1 MAKKAQLRVH
11 KLAKELGISS
21 KDVIAKCEA
30 EGIPGIENHLS
41 PVSIGLAATIREW
54 FSKAESAE
62 ESTTAVETAE
72 KVDLEEARKKA
83 EAEKK
88 RRGTRRRS
96 TTPKAKS
103 EASDEAKKEE
113 ATLEQARVEAAIKA
127 QQAEAQA
134 RADVTGDAST
144 SGDSDHQSGSPDG
157 DGENPDVVVPR
168 PNVPDRPDVISPAGP
183 RVAPEKTKL
192 SGPKVV
198 RIEKPDPV
206 APPRRQR
213 DGAGPG
219 SAPAAHGGPP
229 AGRSTPGGGGGGGGG
244 VRNTRRRDQSRGGS
258 GAGAKN
264 RGLGEVT
271 PFDWRQQDYAD
282 REQRLQKSEG
292 FLNRVRRDV
301 RKKDVPTG
309 EKAKTLKQTG
319 GSASIQ
325 SPVVLKELSAITGV
339 KVNDI
344 VRRLVK
350 KGEPLMTGDG
360 IIADDL
366 AMELMIDWGIELEV
380 LPEITAEMAI
390 EEAAKNREMADARPR
405 SPVVTILGHVDHG
418 KTSLLDAIRDAN
430 VADGEAGG
438 ITQATSA
445 FRVGVQVGAEERSIT
460 FIDTPGHEAFT
471 EMRARGA
478 EVTDVVILVV
488 AADDGVM
495 PQTVESINH
504 AKAAGVPIV
513 VALNKI
519 DKAEATDGNIQRI
532 LGQLAENGLNPVEW
546 GGEIEV
552 VRVSAI
558 NRTNLDG
565 LLEIV
570 DLQAQVL
577 ELQADYAGFAEGTVL
592 EAQVEEGRGPVA
604 RLIVQQGQIKKG
616 DFIVVGRACGRVR
629 DILNDRGERVS
640 EAGPGDPIAISGID
654 ELPDSGDN
662 FYCVKNLKQAEAAAE
677 ERRRSERER
686 NLAGEKVTLDNIFNV
701 LAEQKKAELPI
712 IVKGDVFG
720 SIETLKAQLG
730 KIGSEEVKV
739 TIKHSAV
746 GGINDSDVTLAE
758 ATGAIIIGFNV
769 TASGKARKQAE
780 SKGVDIRYYDVIYE
794 LIDDVKRAAEG
805 LLDPELKLEV
815 LGQAEVRA
823 VFRISKVGMVAGCY
837 VTSGS
842 IRRNA
847 QIRVTRD
854 DIVIEKDRRLNQL
867 KRFKEDAKEVASGN
881 ECGMLIDGYD
891 DIKEGDVLE
900 CYLTQE
906 VRRTLD

>member
-54 FSKAESAE
+54 FSKVEDAE

-96 TTPKAKS
+96 TAATKAKS
-103 EASDEAKKEE
+103 ETTDESKKEE
-113 ATLEQARVEAAIKA
+113 AKLEQARVEAAIKA

-134 RADVTGDAST
+134 RADVVGDDFDSGETDSNTGSSQGET
-144 SGDSDHQSGSPDG
+144 SSAAA
-157 DGENPDVVVPR
+157 R
-168 PNVPDRPDVISPAGP
+168 PNVPDRPDVIAPAGP

-192 SGPKVV
+192 AGPKVV

-213 DGAGPG
+213 EAGLPG
-219 SAPAAHGGPP
+219 SAPA
-229 AGRSTPGGGGGGGGG
+229 TPGGPSVGRSSPGGGG
-244 VRNTRRRDQSRGGS
+244 VRNTRRRDQSRGGG
-258 GAGAKN
+258 GANAKN

-319 GSASIQ
+319 GSATIQ

-350 KGEPLMTGDG
+350 KGQPLMTGDG
-360 IIADDL
+360 IIADEL

-445 FRVGVQVGAEERSIT
+445 FRVGVEVGSEERSIT

-604 RLIVQQGQIKKG
+604 RLIVQQGQINKG

-629 DILNDRGERVS
+629 DIVNDRGERVNQ
-640 EAGPGDPIAISGID
+640 AGPGDPIAISGID

-677 ERRRSERER
+677 ERRQAERER

-720 SIETLKAQLG
+720 SIETLKGQPG

-780 SKGVDIRYYDVIYE
+780 
-794 LIDDVKRAAEG
+794 
-805 LLDPELKLEV
+805 
-815 LGQAEVRA
+815 
-823 VFRISKVGMVAGCY
+823 
-837 VTSGS
+837 
-842 IRRNA
+842 
-847 QIRVTRD
+847 
-854 DIVIEKDRRLNQL
+854 
-867 KRFKEDAKEVASGN
+867 AK
-881 ECGMLIDGYD
+881 
-891 DIKEGDVLE
+891 
-900 CYLTQE
+900 
-906 VRRTLD
+906 

>member
-1 MAKKAQLRVH
+1 
-11 KLAKELGISS
+11 
-21 KDVIAKCEA
+21 
-30 EGIPGIENHLS
+30 
-41 PVSIGLAATIREW
+41 
-54 FSKAESAE
+54 
-62 ESTTAVETAE
+62 
-72 KVDLEEARKKA
+72 
-83 EAEKK
+83 
-88 RRGTRRRS
+88 
-96 TTPKAKS
+96 
-103 EASDEAKKEE
+103 
-113 ATLEQARVEAAIKA
+113 
-127 QQAEAQA
+127 
-134 RADVTGDAST
+134 
-144 SGDSDHQSGSPDG
+144 
-157 DGENPDVVVPR
+157 
-168 PNVPDRPDVISPAGP
+168 
-183 RVAPEKTKL
+183 
-192 SGPKVV
+192 
-198 RIEKPDPV
+198 
-206 APPRRQR
+206 
-213 DGAGPG
+213 
-219 SAPAAHGGPP
+219 
-229 AGRSTPGGGGGGGGG
+229 
-244 VRNTRRRDQSRGGS
+244 
-258 GAGAKN
+258 
-264 RGLGEVT
+264 
-271 PFDWRQQDYAD
+271 
-282 REQRLQKSEG
+282 
-292 FLNRVRRDV
+292 
-301 RKKDVPTG
+301 
-309 EKAKTLKQTG
+309 
-319 GSASIQ
+319 
-325 SPVVLKELSAITGV
+325 
-339 KVNDI
+339 
-344 VRRLVK
+344 
-350 KGEPLMTGDG
+350 
-360 IIADDL
+360 
-366 AMELMIDWGIELEV
+366 MELMIDWGIELEV

-445 FRVGVQVGAEERSIT
+445 FRVGVQVGSEERSIT

-604 RLIVQQGQIKKG
+604 RLIVQQGQINKG

-629 DILNDRGERVS
+629 DIVNDRGERVNQ
-640 EAGPGDPIAISGID
+640 AGPGDPIAISGID

-677 ERRRSERER
+677 ERRQAERER

-720 SIETLKAQLG
+720 SIETLKGQLG

-780 SKGVDIRYYDVIYE
+780 AKGVDIRYYDVIYE

-823 VFRISKVGMVAGCY
+823 VFRITKVGMVAGCY

>member
-1 MAKKAQLRVH
+1 M
-11 KLAKELGISS
+11 
-21 KDVIAKCEA
+21 
-30 EGIPGIENHLS
+30 
-41 PVSIGLAATIREW
+41 
-54 FSKAESAE
+54 
-62 ESTTAVETAE
+62 
-72 KVDLEEARKKA
+72 
-83 EAEKK
+83 
-88 RRGTRRRS
+88 
-96 TTPKAKS
+96 
-103 EASDEAKKEE
+103 
-113 ATLEQARVEAAIKA
+113 
-127 QQAEAQA
+127 
-134 RADVTGDAST
+134 
-144 SGDSDHQSGSPDG
+144 
-157 DGENPDVVVPR
+157 
-168 PNVPDRPDVISPAGP
+168 
-183 RVAPEKTKL
+183 
-192 SGPKVV
+192 
-198 RIEKPDPV
+198 
-206 APPRRQR
+206 
-213 DGAGPG
+213 
-219 SAPAAHGGPP
+219 
-229 AGRSTPGGGGGGGGG
+229 
-244 VRNTRRRDQSRGGS
+244 
-258 GAGAKN
+258 
-264 RGLGEVT
+264 GEVT

-319 GSASIQ
+319 GSATIQ

-350 KGEPLMTGDG
+350 KGQPLMTGDG

-445 FRVGVQVGAEERSIT
+445 FRVGVQVGSEERSIT

-604 RLIVQQGQIKKG
+604 RLIVQQGQINKG

-629 DILNDRGERVS
+629 DIVNDRGERVNQ
-640 EAGPGDPIAISGID
+640 AGPGDPIAISGID

-677 ERRRSERER
+677 ERRQAERER

-720 SIETLKAQLG
+720 SIETLKGQLG

-780 SKGVDIRYYDVIYE
+780 AKGVDIRYYDVIYE

-823 VFRISKVGMVAGCY
+823 VFRITKVGMVAGCY

>member
-21 KDVIAKCEA
+21 RDVIAKCEA
-30 EGIPGIENHLS
+30 EAIPGIENHLS
-41 PVSIGLAATIREW
+41 PISVGLAATIREW
-54 FSKAESAE
+54 FSKVPEAQD
-62 ESTTAVETAE
+62 STTAVETAE
-72 KVDLEEARKKA
+72 KVDLEEARKNA

-88 RRGTRRRS
+88 RRGTRRR
-96 TTPKAKS
+96 TVPAKVKTEVS
-103 EASDEAKKEE
+103 EEAKTEE
-113 ATLEQARVEAAIKA
+113 VKVDQARVEAAIKA

-134 RADVTGDAST
+134 RADAGGGAQSNESRESSGGSGGGNADGTGFTGAVA
-144 SGDSDHQSGSPDG
+144 Q
-157 DGENPDVVVPR
+157 
-168 PNVPDRPDVISPAGP
+168 PNVPDRPDVITPAGP
-183 RVAPEKTKL
+183 RVTPEKTKL
-192 SGPKVV
+192 AGPKVV

-213 DGAGPG
+213 EASGPGAGPG
-219 SAPAAHGGPP
+219 SHGGPST
-229 AGRSTPGGGGGGGGG
+229 GRPSPGGGG
-244 VRNTRRRDQSRGGS
+244 VRNTRRRDQSRGGT
-258 GAGAKN
+258 GAGAKS

-271 PFDWRQQDYAD
+271 PFDWRQQDFAD
-282 REQRLQKSEG
+282 RQQRLQKSEG

-309 EKAKTLKQTG
+309 ERAKTLKQTG
-319 GSASIQ
+319 GSVSIQ
-325 SPVVLKELSAITGV
+325 SPVVLKDLSAITGV
-339 KVNDI
+339 RVNDI

-350 KGEPLMTGDG
+350 KGQPLMTGDG

-390 EEAAKNREMADARPR
+390 EDAAKNREMIDPRPS

-445 FRVGVQVGAEERSIT
+445 FRVGVQVGAEQRSIT

-519 DKAEATDGNIQRI
+519 DKAQATDGNIQRI

-546 GGEIEV
+546 GGEVEV

-570 DLQAQVL
+570 DLQAQLL

-604 RLIVQQGQIKKG
+604 RLIVQQGQMKKG
-616 DFIVVGRACGRVR
+616 DFIVVGRACGRIR
-629 DILNDRGERVS
+629 DIVNDRGERVN
-640 EAGPGDPIAISGID
+640 EAGPGDPIAISGLD

-662 FYCVKNLKQAEAAAE
+662 FYCVKNIKQAEAAAG
-677 ERRRSERER
+677 ERRLSERER
-686 NLAGEKVTLDNIFNV
+686 NLAGEKVTLDNIFSV

-712 IVKGDVFG
+712 ILKGDVFG
-720 SIETLKAQLG
+720 SIETLKGQLG

-739 TIKHSAV
+739 TVKHSAV
-746 GGINDSDVTLAE
+746 GGINDSDVALAE

-780 SKGVDIRYYDVIYE
+780 AKGVDIRYYDVIYE

-805 LLDPELKLEV
+805 LLDPELKLEI

-823 VFRISKVGMVAGCY
+823 VFRITKVGMVAGCY

-847 QIRVTRD
+847 QIRVTRNG
-854 DIVIEKDRRLNQL
+854 IVIENDRRLNQL